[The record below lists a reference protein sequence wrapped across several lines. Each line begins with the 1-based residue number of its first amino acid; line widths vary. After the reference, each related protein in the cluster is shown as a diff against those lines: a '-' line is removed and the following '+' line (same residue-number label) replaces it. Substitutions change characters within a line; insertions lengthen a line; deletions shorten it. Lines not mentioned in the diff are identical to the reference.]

1 MSKADLRGS
10 LVATLRYLLVSKGNI
25 ELQLE
30 EARDKISSAMNQT
43 DKEGMA
49 PISIG
54 EDTVW
59 YEYLS
64 STFNKVKNDIDLV
77 RSALSQLGVSNLE
90 FLVSEIETEKKMNE
104 SQGEESNLDFFASRE
119 R

>member
-1 MSKADLRGS
+1 MSGADLRES
-10 LVATLRYLLVSKGNI
+10 LVATLRCLLVSKGNI

-30 EARDKISSAMNQT
+30 EAKDKISNAMNQT
-43 DKEGMA
+43 DREGMA

-64 STFNKVKNDIDLV
+64 SIFNKVKNDIDLV

-90 FLVSEIETEKKMNE
+90 FLVSNFETNKNNYGQED
-104 SQGEESNLDFFASRE
+104 SSLDLFVSRE

>member
-1 MSKADLRGS
+1 MSGADLRES
-10 LVATLRYLLVSKGNI
+10 LVATLRCLLVSKGNI

-30 EARDKISSAMNQT
+30 EAKDKISNAMNQT
-43 DKEGMA
+43 DREGMA

-64 STFNKVKNDIDLV
+64 TIFNKVKNDIDLV

-90 FLVSEIETEKKMNE
+90 FLVSEIESEQNKNE